1 MDLQEYLTELEKLVN
16 VDSGTEEIYGIKQV
30 GGYFVQKFKDIGW
43 QVDAQQLNPSIAPC
57 FKITNTWEGEYDV
70 LLLGHIDTSFPTGTT
85 EERPFYIE
93 ENLAYG
99 PGIIDMKASILS
111 CYFMLKEM
119 QEAGE
124 LDGVKICLA
133 LNSEKET
140 GSQYSRVW
148 VESLARKSENV
159 LVIEHAKKNGGLI
172 RSRKGSS
179 SYEIVFTGV
188 PAHIA
193 ANPENGRSAVL
204 EMAYWVTEL
213 HSLNDYAS
221 GLTLNIGLVE
231 GGVQREI
238 VPDKAKIYIDVRFNE
253 LRQAHQVTAKIEAL
267 KMHAKTT
274 KIEVEIIGGMNKP
287 PTLASART
295 MELAKL
301 VERAGRTSNVPIVWE
316 KSANS
321 SDGNFSSALGIATL
335 DGFGPIGGNSRTEKE
350 YLDINSVEERQKLLR
365 TVINLIK
372 KQNEP
377 MVYGAR

>member
-1 MDLQEYLTELEKLVN
+1 MDVQEYLTELEKLVN

-30 GGYFVQKFKDIGW
+30 GGYFVQKFKDMGW
-43 QVDAQQLNPSIAPC
+43 QVEVQQLNPAIAPC
-57 FKITNTWEGEYDV
+57 FKIANTWEGEYDV
-70 LLLGHIDTSFPTGTT
+70 LLLGHIDTSFPTGTAD
-85 EERPFYIE
+85 ERPFHIGG
-93 ENLAYG
+93 NFAYG

-111 CYFMLKEM
+111 CYYMLKEM

-124 LDGVKICLA
+124 LEGLKICLA
-133 LNSEKET
+133 LNSEKEA
-140 GSQYSRVW
+140 GSQYSKVW
-148 VESLARKSENV
+148 VEALARKSDNV

-172 RSRKGSS
+172 RSRKGSCR
-179 SYEIVFTGV
+179 YEIIFTGV

-204 EMAYWVTEL
+204 EMAYWITEL

-221 GLTLNIGLVE
+221 GLTLNIGVVE
-231 GGVQREI
+231 GGVQPEI
-238 VPDKAKIYIDVRFNE
+238 VPEKAKIYIDVRLNE
-253 LRQAHQVTAKIEAL
+253 LRQFNQVNAKLEAL

-274 KIEVEIIGGMNKP
+274 RIEVEILGGMNKP
-287 PTLASART
+287 PTVASART

-301 VERAGRTSNVPIVWE
+301 VERAGRAIDVPIIWE
-316 KSANS
+316 KSSNS

-335 DGFGPIGGNSRTEKE
+335 DGFGPIGGNSRTKEE
-350 YLDINSVEERQKLLR
+350 YLDIDSVEQRQRLLR